1 MSGHGKLIP
10 MPLRFWMKVR
20 RTPGGCWV
28 WTGAPHGP
36 APKNYGNFRLEGR
49 VRKAHH
55 VAYEL
60 MHGPIPEGLLVRHL
74 CDNPPCVNPA
84 HLAAGTE
91 ADNHWDRYGGWVLTD
106 ADLVA

>member
-20 RTPGGCWV
+20 RLPSGCWE
-28 WTGAPHGP
+28 WQGAVSNP
-36 APKNYGNFRLEGR
+36 APKNYGSFRLDGR
-49 VRKAHH
+49 ARKAHQ

-60 MHGPIPEGLLVRHL
+60 MHGAIPDGAVVRHL

-84 HLAAGTE
+84 HLAVGTE
-91 ADNHWDRYGGWVLTD
+91 ADNHWDRYGGWVLC
-106 ADLVA
+106 ANSVV